1 MAVLNP
7 KPAEIRAAKSWL
19 ERRGITTEEL
29 SPRTF
34 AKAAKELDRG
44 FAETA
49 RYLAGADDEDNSG
62 YDSGAVRED

>member
-1 MAVLNP
+1 MAVLAP

-19 ERRGITTEEL
+19 ERRGVTTKEL
-29 SPRTF
+29 KPIEF

-49 RYLAGADDEDNSG
+49 RYLCGEDDEVD
-62 YDSGAVRED
+62 